1 MLGLEARSTGEFG
14 YGRQRAVKR
23 SAKYIFPTWIGV
35 WILFTAT
42 ISPAPLNGQFGS
54 FGKGALD
61 KGLCAFGG
69 YGLTRASQKLSEYE
83 AKRLKLSAAA
93 AAAQQRQMQIGLA
106 LALCDGGKSI
116 ANTVFG
122 KMSEKD
128 KQQRKDNIDAAVQ
141 DTAPISHTAPLPD
154 HPDINETIT
163 TDPIVAD
170 GDKECRMVKDY
181 LADPSQ
187 GDTALVK
194 YCRKPPDGHFEV
206 ATL

>member
-1 MLGLEARSTGEFG
+1 VTKPPPKNLLLTCIAT
-14 YGRQRAVKR
+14 
-23 SAKYIFPTWIGV
+23 
-35 WILFTAT
+35 WILFTGSIAPAT
-42 ISPAPLNGQFGS
+42 ANGQFGS

-69 YGLTRASQKLSEYE
+69 YGLTKASQKLSEYE
-83 AKRLKLSAAA
+83 ARRLKLSPAAA
-93 AAAQQRQMQIGLA
+93 AVQQRQLQIGLA

-128 KQQRKDNIDAAVQ
+128 KQQRKDNIDAAVA
-141 DTAPISHTAPLPD
+141 DTAPTSHTSPLPD
-154 HPDINETIT
+154 HPDIQETIT
-163 TDPIVAD
+163 TEPIVAD

-194 YCRKPPDGHFEV
+194 YCRKPPDGQFEV

>member
-1 MLGLEARSTGEFG
+1 MVA
-14 YGRQRAVKR
+14 
-23 SAKYIFPTWIGV
+23 
-35 WILFTAT
+35 LFTGT
-42 ISPAPLNGQFGS
+42 IAPAPVNGQFGS
-54 FGKGALD
+54 FGRSAMD

-69 YGLTRASQKLSEYE
+69 YGLVKASQKLSEYE
-83 AKRLKLSAAA
+83 AKKLKLSPSAAA
-93 AAAQQRQMQIGLA
+93 VQQRQLQIGLA

-116 ANTVFG
+116 ANTVFA

-128 KQQRKDNIDAAVQ
+128 KQQRKDNIDAAVA
-141 DTAPISHTAPLPD
+141 DTAPTTHTAPLPD
-154 HPDINETIT
+154 HPDIKETIT
-163 TDPIVAD
+163 TEPIAAD

-194 YCRKPPDGHFEV
+194 YCRKPPDGQFEV